1 MLNLTQEIEKLESL
15 KQREQ
20 RKGYMSDYE
29 DDTMTT
35 WKEQH
40 VAHLKEEIEI
50 IKTRLQP
57 HDTGHLH
64 DYIANM
70 KRRVEELDGE

>member
-1 MLNLTQEIEKLESL
+1 MLKESL

-20 RKGYMSDYE
+20 RKGYM
-29 DDTMTT
+29 TT
-35 WKEQH
+35 CPEEH
-40 VAHLKEEIEI
+40 ITHLKEEIEI

-70 KRRVEELDGE
+70 ERRIEELNDNEE

>member
-1 MLNLTQEIEKLESL
+1 
-15 KQREQ
+15 
-20 RKGYMSDYE
+20 
-29 DDTMTT
+29 MTT

-40 VAHLKEEIEI
+40 MAHLKEEIEI
-50 IKTRLQP
+50 IKTRLQQ

>member
-1 MLNLTQEIEKLESL
+1 M
-15 KQREQ
+15 R
-20 RKGYMSDYE
+20 DYE

-35 WKEQH
+35 WTEEH
-40 VAHLKEEIEI
+40 ITHLKEEIEI

-64 DYIANM
+64 DYIYM
-70 KRRVEELDGE
+70 KRRVHYRMSNLLQRRRGRIVKEVE

>member
-1 MLNLTQEIEKLESL
+1 
-15 KQREQ
+15 
-20 RKGYMSDYE
+20 MSDHE

-40 VAHLKEEIEI
+40 MAHLKEEIEI

>member
-1 MLNLTQEIEKLESL
+1 MLKESL

-20 RKGYMSDYE
+20 RKGYM
-29 DDTMTT
+29 TT
-35 WKEQH
+35 WTEEH
-40 VAHLKEEIEI
+40 ITHLKEEIEI

-70 KRRVEELDGE
+70 ERRIEELNDNEE